1 MGIAETRN
9 PTLNAIETNMN
20 TSETKPIL
28 CGTDFSESAAQAATV
43 ADALAH
49 RLGAPLI
56 LARSADERGEFPEHL
71 RTRLVNDDRPRLAE
85 QAERLRGL
93 GLTFEEKLLRGVPD
107 DGVAAFAAK
116 AGARLVAVGASG
128 TGSLWNARW
137 LLGNVAEKIAE
148 TSPVPTLVVRAPEP
162 FLDWARD
169 GRSLKV
175 FVAVDFTA
183 TSEAALR
190 WLAEWRQIGPC
201 EITLGYVHR
210 LSEPRGDIAMFD
222 GPEMAV
228 LKAETR
234 EELERD
240 LRAKAVRLL
249 GEAPAIRVV
258 PGTARVDAHLI
269 QLATEA
275 GADLLVLGVH
285 QWHGLQRVWHGSIS
299 RRILHHAPMS
309 VACVPVAPREAG
321 TIPTFDRVLVATD
334 FSERAGHAIP
344 YAYAALPREGAVCLV
359 HAIKPGA
366 AKGEA
371 EAQLRA
377 LIPAESEERG
387 VATEVRIVESADA
400 AKAICEAAERFGADL
415 VCIGSHG
422 RSGLAAAVMGSVA
435 QAVIAQSLRPV
446 LVVRAREHEFI
457 KTKSKPAR
465 RAKPADYQ
473 FISPL

>member
-1 MGIAETRN
+1 MPLAFHHTAMKNTET
-9 PTLNAIETNMN
+9 
-20 TSETKPIL
+20 SPIL
-28 CGTDFSESAAQAATV
+28 CGTDFSESAAQAAIV
-43 ADALAH
+43 ADAVAR

-56 LARSADERGEFPEHL
+56 LVRSADERGEFPDHL

-85 QAERLRGL
+85 QAARLRSL
-93 GLTFEEKLLRGVPD
+93 GLAFEEKLLRGVPD
-107 DGVAAFAAK
+107 DGVAVFATQ
-116 AGARLVAVGASG
+116 AGARLVVVGASG
-128 TGSLWNARW
+128 TGSLLASRW
-137 LLGNVAEKIAE
+137 VLGNVAERIAE
-148 TSPVPTLVVRAPEP
+148 TSSVPTLVVRATERL
-162 FLDWARD
+162 LDWARE
-169 GRSLKV
+169 GRPLKI

-190 WLAEWRQIGPC
+190 WLAEWRQLGPC

-210 LSEPRGDIAMFD
+210 LPEPRGDIAMFD
-222 GPEMAV
+222 GLGMSV
-228 LKAETR
+228 LAAETR

-240 LRAKAVRLL
+240 LREKAVRLL

-258 PGTARVDAHLI
+258 PGTARVDAHLM

-275 GADLLVLGVH
+275 GADLLVIGVH
-285 QWHGLQRVWHGSIS
+285 QWQGLQRVWHASIS

-309 VACVPVAPREAG
+309 VACVPVAPRAEGA
-321 TIPTFDRVLVATD
+321 IPTFGRVLVATD

-422 RSGLAAAVMGSVA
+422 RSGLAAAVLGSVA
-435 QAVIAQSLRPV
+435 QAVIARSPRPV
-446 LVVRAREHEFI
+446 LVVRPPR
-457 KTKSKPAR
+457 P
-465 RAKPADYQ
+465 
-473 FISPL
+473 